1 MVNGKAKNII
11 SHTKISSTEVKDN
24 YCNIVANI
32 NVIRFFDKEQHIVQG
47 NDILAITI
55 WQLC

>member
-32 NVIRFFDKEQHIVQG
+32 NVIRTAYSAGETTNTVE
-47 NDILAITI
+47 
-55 WQLC
+55 